1 MPRSIRSS
9 ADIGRLVRD
18 ARLRQ
23 GLTQAEVAGALDVT
37 QKWISHIEGGK
48 DTAPIGSVFRLL
60 AALDVNL
67 AATHTS
73 DHDTEA
79 VIAAEAGTNIA
90 RSSVVGKAVTDAV
103 LTAHRSAGTERTS
116 RPRHKSLRRK
126 RL

>member
-1 MPRSIRSS
+1 MPRLIRTST
-9 ADIGRLVRD
+9 DIGRLVRE

-23 GLTQAEVAGALDVT
+23 GLTQSEVAGALGVT
-37 QKWISHIEGGK
+37 QKWISNVEGGK
-48 DTAPIGSVFRLL
+48 DTAPIGSVLRLL
-60 AALDVNL
+60 AALGVSL
-67 AATHTS
+67 TATHTS

-79 VIAAEAGTNIA
+79 DMPAEAGATNA
-90 RSSVVGKAVTDAV
+90 ASSVVGNAVIDAV